1 MDDGAKNFSGLVA
14 EHSCSTTTSAL
25 QYNTCIWRKLTRPNK
40 KKQRQKP
47 EPHRGRIQAPDL
59 SLRFNIHRF
68 KKGKSRARAGV
79 SLLFSGSDPQKNG
92 AAPLIQR

>member
-68 KKGKSRARAGV
+68 KKKGKVGQELA
-79 SLLFSGSDPQKNG
+79 SLYFFPD
-92 AAPLIQR
+92 LILKKMVQLR